1 MNEKE
6 NTLVKLNELS
16 KMLINLKKDLEESN
30 ELQEK
35 FNKVNSYIDYEKEEE
50 IPIPDYYE
58 KVFIFNKKTYYFY
71 SSIFALLAGLL
82 TSIFIYSFTFGFFIP
97 LDYDFNIFLF
107 IFSIFLSYYLHDKL
121 DYPSHKLNSFD
132 LVFGLIVIAIVIF
145 PLYHAVINSKV
156 QFLIMYLI
164 FSILLFFLRPD
175 INLYSDKL
183 VISNEKEVNEA
194 IEIKERNKH
203 LVEVSEKAKVM
214 LIEIKDSIDQLNEK
228 IKEKNYNI
236 LNFTNG
242 WYYEKYLNLNM
253 VSIFIYYIKS
263 GRADNLKEAIKCYD
277 EDVFKAEQLKLSS
290 EMLKSMNNQVE
301 LQSSQNELLQ
311 RNNEIQNNTNTL
323 LEKNV
328 ELHNT
333 TNSLLE
339 KNNELQSS
347 NNRLLKDNLRAQE
360 KTQRSIDAANIMQAV
375 NNSLLQQNN
384 SLLSESKRSI
394 DYNNALSKDIS
405 RKLK

>member
-6 NTLVKLNELS
+6 NTLIKLNEL
-16 KMLINLKKDLEESN
+16 KNMLINLEKDLEESN
-30 ELQEK
+30 KLQQE
-35 FNKVNSYIDYEKEEE
+35 FNKVNSYIYYEKEEE

-82 TSIFIYSFTFGFFIP
+82 TSIFVYSFTFGFFVP
-97 LDYDFNIFLF
+97 LNYDFNIFLF
-107 IFSIFLSYYLHDKL
+107 IFSIFLSYYLYDKL
-121 DYPSHKLNSFD
+121 DYPSHKINPFD

-145 PLYHAVINSKV
+145 PLYHAVINSKI

-164 FSILLFFLRPD
+164 FSIICFFLCPD
-175 INLYSDKL
+175 IRLYGDKL
-183 VISNEKEVNEA
+183 VISNEKDVNEA
-194 IEIKERNKH
+194 IEIKERNK
-203 LVEVSEKAKVM
+203 LMVDISEKAKVM
-214 LIEIKDSIDQLNEK
+214 LIRTKDSIDQLNEK
-228 IKEKNYNI
+228 IKVKSDSI
-236 LNFTNG
+236 VKFTNG

-253 VSIFIYYIKS
+253 VSIFIYYIDS

-277 EDVFKAEQLKLSS
+277 EDVYKSQQLKLSS
-290 EMLKSMNNQVE
+290 EMLNSMNTQVK

-347 NNRLLKDNLRAQE
+347 NNRLLKNNFKAQE
-360 KTQRSIDAANIMQAV
+360 KVQRSIDAANIMQAV
-375 NNSLLQQNN
+375 NNSLLQKNN

-394 DYNNALSKDIS
+394 DDNNALSKDIS